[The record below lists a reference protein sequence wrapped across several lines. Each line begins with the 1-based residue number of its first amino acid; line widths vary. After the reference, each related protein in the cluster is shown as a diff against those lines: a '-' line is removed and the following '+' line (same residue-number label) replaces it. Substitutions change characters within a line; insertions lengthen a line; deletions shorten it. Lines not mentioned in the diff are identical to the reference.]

1 METRDWG
8 SMGSNPILV
17 HDYSPFLKHLV
28 QSTFATDILT
38 PESGKNVLIFKD
50 KIYFKREE
58 CDG

>member
-1 METRDWG
+1 MREQL
-8 SMGSNPILV
+8 GSNPILV
-17 HDYSPFLKHLV
+17 HDYSPLLIHLV